1 MNIRHR
7 KAKGQ
12 EKLKKCINTVQ
23 KHLEKAYHI
32 EIPIVED
39 DKLTQ

>member
-1 MNIRHR
+1 MNIRQR
-7 KAKGQ
+7 KAKGR

-23 KHLEKAYHI
+23 KHLEQACHI

-39 DKLTQ
+39 DKLTK